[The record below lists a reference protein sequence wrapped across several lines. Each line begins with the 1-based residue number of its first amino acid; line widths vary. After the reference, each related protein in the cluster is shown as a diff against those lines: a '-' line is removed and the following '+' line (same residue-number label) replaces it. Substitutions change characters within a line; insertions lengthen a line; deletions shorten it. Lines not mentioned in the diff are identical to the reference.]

1 MYIIWRIVRE
11 IFWFPFWWYSQ
22 GWFSWIGY
30 WRVWLIKT
38 SRGLALMVWLKNLF
52 VPMYGQKDAAS
63 FIISFVIR
71 LIQIVF
77 RLAIWL
83 VCWLIALVAIMAW
96 PATPLAIFYYLYLL
110 YYGQES

>member
-1 MYIIWRIVRE
+1 
-11 IFWFPFWWYSQ
+11 
-22 GWFSWIGY
+22 
-30 WRVWLIKT
+30 
-38 SRGLALMVWLKNLF
+38 MVWLKNLF